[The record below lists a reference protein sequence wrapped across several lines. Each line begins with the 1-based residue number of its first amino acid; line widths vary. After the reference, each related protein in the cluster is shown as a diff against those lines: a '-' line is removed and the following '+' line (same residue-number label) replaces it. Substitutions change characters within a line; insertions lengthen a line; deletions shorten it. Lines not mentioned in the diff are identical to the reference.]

1 MNQNMMLADATFS
14 EAMVEKYMD
23 KTIDFGINILIA
35 LAIFVIGKYVI
46 KLILKFT
53 KRLFDRSSID
63 DAVGNFIN
71 SLLRVILY
79 GVLIIII
86 CDKVGIQTTSFIALL
101 TSAGL
106 AIGLALQGSLANFAG
121 GVLILIMKP
130 FVLGDYIRTDLG
142 EGEVINIDIF
152 YTTLVT
158 LENLKVKIPNGKLAD
173 VSITNV
179 TGNDKRLIRIRVSIA
194 YDSDIKLAREALTDL
209 INSHKLVI
217 DDEKNKVVVAEL
229 CDSHILLEVRAM
241 TKIDDY
247 WDAYFDINENIK
259 NRLDSVGVVIPFN
272 QLDVHLNQ
280 IGAKNNG

>member
-23 KTIDFGINILIA
+23 KAIEFGISMLIA
-35 LAIFVIGKYVI
+35 LVIFIIGKYVI

-142 EGEVINIDIF
+142 EGEVVNIDIF

-158 LENLKVKIPNGKLAD
+158 VENLKVKIPNGKLAD

-229 CDSHILLEVRAM
+229 CDSHISLEVRAM

>member
-23 KTIDFGINILIA
+23 KAIEFGISMLIA
-35 LAIFVIGKYVI
+35 LVIFIIGKYVI
-46 KLILKFT
+46 KFILKFT

-229 CDSHILLEVRAM
+229 CDSHISLEVRAM

>member
-23 KTIDFGINILIA
+23 KAIEFGISMLIA
-35 LAIFVIGKYVI
+35 LVIFIIGKYVI
-46 KLILKFT
+46 KFILKFT

-209 INSHKLVI
+209 INSHTLVV

-229 CDSHILLEVRAM
+229 CDSHISLEVRAM

>member
-23 KTIDFGINILIA
+23 KTIDFGISILIA
-35 LAIFVIGKYVI
+35 LVIFIIGKYVI
-46 KLILKFT
+46 KFILKFT

-130 FVLGDYIRTDLG
+130 FVLGDYIKTDLG

-179 TGNDKRLIRIRVSIA
+179 TGNDKRLVRINVSIA
-194 YDSDIKLAREALTDL
+194 YYSDIKLAKEALTNL

-217 DDEKNKVVVAEL
+217 ADEKNKVVVKEL
-229 CDSHILLEVRAM
+229 CDSHILVELRAM
-241 TKIDDY
+241 TKTDDY
-247 WDAYFDINENIK
+247 WDVYFDITENIK
-259 NRLDSVGVVIPFN
+259 HSLDEVGVVIPFN
-272 QLDVHLNQ
+272 QLDVHLKQ
-280 IGAKNNG
+280 IGEQK

>member
-272 QLDVHLNQ
+272 QLDVHLN
-280 IGAKNNG
+280 

>member
-1 MNQNMMLADATFS
+1 MNQNIMLADATFS

-23 KTIDFGINILIA
+23 KAIEFGISMLIA
-35 LAIFVIGKYVI
+35 LVIFIIGKYVI
-46 KLILKFT
+46 KFILKFT

-158 LENLKVKIPNGKLAD
+158 LENLKIKIPNGKLAD

-229 CDSHILLEVRAM
+229 CDSHISLEVRAM

-280 IGAKNNG
+280 IGVKNNG

>member
-23 KTIDFGINILIA
+23 KAIEFGISILIA
-35 LAIFVIGKYVI
+35 LVIFIIGKYVI
-46 KLILKFT
+46 KFILRFT

-229 CDSHILLEVRAM
+229 CDSHISLEVRAM

>member
-23 KTIDFGINILIA
+23 KAIEFGISMLIA
-35 LAIFVIGKYVI
+35 LVIFIIGKYVI
-46 KLILKFT
+46 KFILKFT

-106 AIGLALQGSLANFAG
+106 AIGLALQGSLSNFAG

-142 EGEVINIDIF
+142 EGEVTNIDIF

-158 LENLKVKIPNGKLAD
+158 LENLKVVIPNGKLAD

-179 TGNDKRLIRIRVSIA
+179 TGHDKRLVRINVSIA
-194 YDSDIKLAREALTDL
+194 YDSDIKLAREALFDL

-217 DDEKNKVVVAEL
+217 DDEKNKVVVTQL
-229 CDSHILLEVRAM
+229 CDSHILLEIRAM
-241 TKIDDY
+241 TKTEDY
-247 WDAYFDINENIK
+247 WDAYFDISESIK
-259 NRLDSVGVVIPFN
+259 QRLDSVGVVIPFN
-272 QLDVHLNQ
+272 QLDVHLKQ
-280 IGAKNNG
+280 IGEHNG

>member
-46 KLILKFT
+46 KFILKFT

>member
-23 KTIDFGINILIA
+23 KAIDFGISILIA
-35 LAIFVIGKYVI
+35 LLIFVIGKYVI
-46 KLILKFT
+46 KFILKLT
-53 KRLFDRSSID
+53 KRVFDRSSID

-79 GVLIIII
+79 GILIIII

-106 AIGLALQGSLANFAG
+106 AIGLALQGSLSNFAG

-142 EGEVINIDIF
+142 EGEVVNIDIF

-158 LENLKVKIPNGKLAD
+158 LENLRVKIPNGKLAD

-179 TGNDKRLIRIRVSIA
+179 TGNDNRLVRIKVSIA
-194 YDSDIKLAREALTDL
+194 YDIKLAKEALTDL

-217 DDEKNKVVVAEL
+217 NDEKNKVVVAEL
-229 CDSHILLEVRAM
+229 CESHISLEVRAM

-259 NRLDSVGVVIPFN
+259 TRLDSVGVVIPFN

-280 IGAKNNG
+280 IGAKK

>member
-23 KTIDFGINILIA
+23 KAIDFGISILIA
-35 LAIFVIGKYVI
+35 LLIFVIGKYVI
-46 KLILKFT
+46 KFILKLT
-53 KRLFDRSSID
+53 KRVFDRSSID

-79 GVLIIII
+79 GILIIII

-106 AIGLALQGSLANFAG
+106 AIGLALQGSLSNFAG

-142 EGEVINIDIF
+142 EGEVVNIDIF

-158 LENLKVKIPNGKLAD
+158 LENLRVKIPNGKLAD

-179 TGNDKRLIRIRVSIA
+179 TGNDKRLVRIKVSIA
-194 YDSDIKLAREALTDL
+194 YDSDIKLAKEALTDL

-217 DDEKNKVVVAEL
+217 NDEKNKVVVAEL
-229 CDSHILLEVRAM
+229 CESHISLEVRAM

-259 NRLDSVGVVIPFN
+259 TRLDSVGVVIPFN

-280 IGAKNNG
+280 IGAKK

>member
-23 KTIDFGINILIA
+23 KAIDFGISILIA
-35 LAIFVIGKYVI
+35 LLIFVIGKYVI
-46 KLILKFT
+46 KFILKLT
-53 KRLFDRSSID
+53 KRVFDRSSID

-106 AIGLALQGSLANFAG
+106 AIGLALQGSLSNFAG

-142 EGEVINIDIF
+142 EGEVVNIDIF

-158 LENLKVKIPNGKLAD
+158 LENLRVKIPNGKLAD

-179 TGNDKRLIRIRVSIA
+179 TGNDKRLVRIKVSIA
-194 YDSDIKLAREALTDL
+194 YDSDIKLAKEALTDL

-217 DDEKNKVVVAEL
+217 NDEKNKVVVAEL
-229 CDSHILLEVRAM
+229 CESHISLEVRAM

-259 NRLDSVGVVIPFN
+259 TRLDSVGVVIPFN

-280 IGAKNNG
+280 IGAKK

>member
-23 KTIDFGINILIA
+23 KAIEFGISILIA
-35 LAIFVIGKYVI
+35 LVIFIIGKYVI
-46 KLILKFT
+46 KFILKFT
-53 KRLFDRSSID
+53 KRLFVRSSID

-142 EGEVINIDIF
+142 EGEVINIEKTIAGLNDEAAI
-152 YTTLVT
+152 YIDNDGAINVEYIAKT
-158 LENLKVKIPNGKLAD
+158 ENN
-173 VSITNV
+173 NY
-179 TGNDKRLIRIRVSIA
+179 NDNII
-194 YDSDIKLAREALTDL
+194 IK
-209 INSHKLVI
+209 
-217 DDEKNKVVVAEL
+217 
-229 CDSHILLEVRAM
+229 
-241 TKIDDY
+241 
-247 WDAYFDINENIK
+247 
-259 NRLDSVGVVIPFN
+259 
-272 QLDVHLNQ
+272 
-280 IGAKNNG
+280 

>member
-1 MNQNMMLADATFS
+1 MNQNMILADATFS

-23 KTIDFGINILIA
+23 KAIEFGISMLIA
-35 LAIFVIGKYVI
+35 LVIFIIGKYVI
-46 KLILKFT
+46 KFILKFT

-152 YTTLVT
+152 YTTLGT
-158 LENLKVKIPNGKLAD
+158 LENLRVKIPNGKLAD

-229 CDSHILLEVRAM
+229 CDSHISLEVRAM

>member
-1 MNQNMMLADATFS
+1 MNQNMILADATFS

-23 KTIDFGINILIA
+23 KAIEFGISMLIA
-35 LAIFVIGKYVI
+35 LVIFIIGKYVI
-46 KLILKFT
+46 KFILKFT

-229 CDSHILLEVRAM
+229 CDSHISLEVRAM